1 MVSITSNN
9 RKYCLAILCLL
20 ALATTMTSVTSTS
33 TGGLR
38 TVSSPRHNN
47 NHNGDTAV
55 AVRDLQ
61 QKQFGNPNQ
70 VLPKPTKT
78 KRPTKK
84 PTKRPTKRPT
94 KKPVSNQIQEAEL
107 CTISTGCLASQNN
120 NLNFMLPGQVCPT
133 ACIEVWDP
141 VCDCVGKQHSNVC
154 AAHSVG
160 VSVVKRVNPNT
171 GEC

>member
-47 NHNGDTAV
+47 DHDGDIA
-55 AVRDLQ
+55 RELQ

-120 NLNFMLPGQVCPT
+120 NLNFMLPGQICPT

-141 VCDCVGKQHSNVC
+141 VCDCFGKQHSNVC
-154 AAHSVG
+154 TAHSAG